1 MKIEILLFWSFHVIR
16 TFFLN
21 VRKNA
26 EKLAKSFFRTCRVL
40 CVGGASWAHCWQ
52 RGHMETRRFGQKND
66 GKSRKW
72 EEVKEITGKMW
83 KKEGKRKKGYKNEN
97 WRKWEKREKWVRK
110 EEKKREGKVGKPRG
124 RWACYTIP
132 QMSLECCSPFPVRL
146 CLKSDHVRTVS
157 KKKCKIEQ
165 SEHRIVTTTVDIKC
179 STRDMFGESSFR
191 ELFTWDG
198 SPDLSGINV
207 RKVRKIITK
216 TWKNDNLMSKIDQ
229 KRVLHFRKVS
239 GSKNQ
244 GFHFIGPCR
253 FFLGKSDSKKGGG
266 S

>member
-1 MKIEILLFWSFHVIR
+1 MSRPVCGRCLVGTLLTKGSH
-16 TFFLN
+16 
-21 VRKNA
+21 
-26 EKLAKSFFRTCRVL
+26 
-40 CVGGASWAHCWQ
+40 GDASLWP
-52 RGHMETRRFGQKND
+52 KND

-216 TWKNDNLMSKIDQ
+216 TWKKRQFDVQNWPKEGPTFQ
-229 KRVLHFRKVS
+229 KSFRQQES
-239 GSKNQ
+239 RIS
-244 GFHFIGPCR
+244 FYR
-253 FFLGKSDSKKGGG
+253 TLSFFPRKKW
-266 S
+266 